1 MQRLL
6 PILIALTCIISAPAQ
21 TTIITDVTV
30 IDATG
35 APAKPHQSVLV
46 RNGRIAAIGAKVS
59 APKSAT
65 RIDGAGKFLI
75 PGLWDMHTHVAGISA
90 DPKWGKNLLPIYLAH
105 GIVGIRDMAGDVDA
119 LLAWKREQAEGKLI
133 GPRMILSGPF
143 LDGSA
148 KGYGFPTDVIEVTT
162 PDAAR
167 TKARELKQRGV
178 DFIKVGSQLT
188 PEVFNAIAD
197 ECKTQHI
204 PFVGH
209 VPDSVKVEDAS
220 AAGMRSMEHMYGML
234 WAVSGNA
241 AELEKRANEARE
253 KKDRDALAKIQD
265 ELEASFS
272 AEKAAGTAALF
283 KQHGTWLVPT
293 LGWTLN
299 ASTMDKVE
307 ASGMTSLLPKKL
319 QADWEPEKARK
330 LFSPRGIA
338 FYSRK
343 IKNDMRL
350 LQVMYDLGVPVLAG
364 SDSLDPYVFPGDSLW
379 KELAALHRAGL
390 TPMQALQTASIN
402 AARFMDKQKDF
413 GTIEKGKVADLVLLD
428 SDPLA
433 DLSKRPLISGV
444 MQAGKY
450 YSRAELQKLVA
461 AAATEMNK

>member
-1 MQRLL
+1 MNRLL
-6 PILIALTCIISAPAQ
+6 SLLFALALFISGHAQ
-21 TTIITDVTV
+21 TSIITDITV

-35 APAKPHQSVLV
+35 APPKAHQRVLV
-46 RNGRIAAIGAKVS
+46 RNGRIAAVGAKVS
-59 APKSAT
+59 APKNAT
-65 RIDGAGKFLI
+65 HIDGTGKFLI
-75 PGLWDMHTHVAGISA
+75 PGLWDLHTHVAGISA

-105 GIVGIRDMAGDVDA
+105 GVVGIRDMAGDVDV
-119 LLAWKREQAEGKLI
+119 LLSWKREQAEGKLM
-133 GPRMILSGPF
+133 GPRMIISGPF

-167 TKARELKQRGV
+167 AKVRELKQRGV
-178 DFIKVGSQLT
+178 DFIKVGSQLM

-197 ECKTQHI
+197 ECRALHI

-209 VPDSVKVEDAS
+209 VPDSVKVEDAA

-241 AELEKRANEARE
+241 ADLEKRANEARE

-272 AEKAAGTAALF
+272 AQKAASTAALL

-307 ASGMTSLLPKKL
+307 ANGMTSLLPKKL

-330 LFSPRGIA
+330 IFSPRGIA

-343 IKNDMRL
+343 IRNDMRL
-350 LQVMYDLGVPVLAG
+350 LKVMYDLGVPVLAG

-379 KELAALHRAGL
+379 KELAALHQAGL
-390 TPMQALQTASIN
+390 TPMQALQTATIN
-402 AARFMDKQKDF
+402 AAKFMGKEQDF
-413 GTIEKGKVADLVLLD
+413 GTVQTGRVADLVLLD
-428 SDPLA
+428 SNPLA
-433 DLSKRPLISGV
+433 DLSQRPLISGV
-444 MQAGKY
+444 MQGGKY
-450 YSRAELQKLVA
+450 YSRSELQKMVGDA
-461 AAATEMNK
+461 AAEMNK